1 MSVVAGRRVKALAL
15 IVAAVACA
23 APPSRGDNWPAF
35 RGADG
40 RSVSTESDL
49 PLKWGPKENVRWRVE
64 LPGRSNGSP
73 IVWGDRVFVA
83 QAVEPDK
90 RRTVMCFGR
99 ADGKLLWQS
108 GVAYAEKESTH
119 PDNPYCSGTPATDGE
134 RVVACFGSA
143 GLYGYD
149 LAGKELWH
157 RDLGKLN
164 HMFGNAISPLIVGDL
179 VVVNY
184 GPGEGSRLV
193 AVDKRTGAV
202 AWEAQPPKVD
212 PGERKISPERLA
224 GPAVMVAP
232 KFISTGDKNDDAL
245 LSREEMTNL
254 GDAWYDQFD
263 PAKAGKVSKEQ
274 FNQRA
279 AELMPAMQGI
289 PGVPKDYSPG
299 RELAP
304 HLFTAIDGDRDG
316 SVTREEFK
324 KAFGAWYA
332 NWGGGKDE
340 PLDLNQVVDGLRAMV
355 PAAPAPGSPANGAGG
370 FGGAFGPGG
379 SWSTPIV
386 VRAGDHEELVVAF
399 PNRLV
404 GYDPKTGKQLWFS
417 KDLSDAVQ
425 PSPLWCPEEGLI
437 VAFSGDMGGGQ
448 LVAVRPGGSGDVTE
462 GRRAWI
468 QKRVK
473 GSIGTG
479 VAHGGR
485 LYAISGDGFVLCHD
499 LKTGKKLWQKRLEG
513 ASDKSS
519 SWSSML
525 MAGDRIYAPNQGG
538 DVFVLTAGREF
549 EVLGT
554 NSVNEPTN
562 ASLAAS
568 DGDLFLRT
576 DKALWCV
583 GK

>member
-1 MSVVAGRRVKALAL
+1 MTVVTCRRVIAVTA
-15 IVAAVACA
+15 IAVASFGSF
-23 APPSRGDNWPAF
+23 SRADNWPAF

-40 RSVSTESDL
+40 RSVSTEADL
-49 PLKWGPKENVRWRVE
+49 PTKWSPQANVKWRVE

-83 QAVEPDK
+83 QAVEQDQ

-108 GVAYAEKESTH
+108 GVPYSDKESSH

-143 GLYGYD
+143 GLYCYD
-149 LAGKELWH
+149 MAGKELWH
-157 RDLGKLN
+157 QELGKLN
-164 HMFGNAISPLIVGDL
+164 HMFGNAISPVIVGDL

-184 GPGEGSRLV
+184 GPGQGARLV
-193 AVDKRTGAV
+193 AVDKRSGAV
-202 AWEAQPPKVD
+202 TWEATPPAVD
-212 PGERKISPERLA
+212 PGEQKLSPQRLA
-224 GPAVMVAP
+224 GPATMVAP
-232 KFISTGDKNDDAL
+232 KFIGEGDKNDDAL
-245 LSREEMTNL
+245 LSREEMTSL
-254 GDAWYDQFD
+254 SEKWYDQFD

-274 FNQRA
+274 FTQRA

-304 HLFTAIDGDRDG
+304 HLFAAIDADNDD
-316 SVTREEFK
+316 SVTRDEFRK
-324 KAFGAWYA
+324 TFAEWYGK
-332 NWGGGKDE
+332 WGGGKDE
-340 PLDLNQVVDGLRAMV
+340 PLDMNQVLDGLRAML
-355 PAAPAPGSPANGAGG
+355 PAGPAQGKPADANG
-370 FGGAFGPGG
+370 FGGDFGPGG
-379 SWSTPIV
+379 SWSTPV
-386 VRAGDHEELVVAF
+386 VVHVADHDELVVAF

-404 GYDPKTGKQLWFS
+404 GYDPRSGKQLWFS
-417 KDLSDAVQ
+417 KDVSDAVQ
-425 PSPLWCPEEGLI
+425 PSPLWCPDQGLV
-437 VAFSGDMGGGQ
+437 VAFSGDMGGGT
-448 LVAVRPGGSGDVTE
+448 LVAVRPGGSGDVTDS
-462 GRRAWI
+462 RRAWI

-513 ASDKSS
+513 TSDKGS
-519 SWSSML
+519 SWSSL
-525 MAGDRIYAPNQGG
+525 LLAGDRIYAPNQGG
-538 DVFVLTAGREF
+538 DVFVLKAGREF
-549 EVLGT
+549 EVLAT
-554 NSVNEPTN
+554 NSINEPTN
-562 ASLAAS
+562 TSLAAS
-568 DGDLFLRT
+568 GGALFLRT
-576 DKALWCV
+576 DKALWCI